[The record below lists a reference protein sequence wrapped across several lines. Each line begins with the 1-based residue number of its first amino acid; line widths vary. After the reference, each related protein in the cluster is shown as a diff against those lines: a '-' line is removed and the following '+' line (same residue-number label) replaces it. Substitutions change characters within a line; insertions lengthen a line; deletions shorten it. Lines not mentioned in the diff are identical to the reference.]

1 LCDHSQFTK
10 SVARKYTETSHIWNR
25 YIGQMH
31 RKIILIFLLLLPLAG
46 CPHMLIKQIEDLQPP
61 PGYKP
66 IYQTSEK
73 SVDSVLKIVPFSEMK
88 ARAFDS
94 IFQRLE
100 TYPAL
105 QDSVTIFP
113 SSSIT
118 TSLLGIEDRKYPD
131 SIILRLSVKNEQGF
145 FVRGLAGPERKKF
158 VSGKDPIWRF
168 LIDSCGNTPK
178 NTPIREYVVR
188 EINED
193 SRKPLAISMVLDHS
207 PSMGEMRARKLQEAV
222 RNTMDML
229 TDEDA
234 ISVIKFTRKIHREIP
249 LTSDYETYTSQL
261 KIDGLRGESA
271 IPIRVTFNADTI
283 VEQGYGGG
291 TAIYDGAIAGIEE
304 LKQTSNPRK
313 VMILFSD
320 GGDNS
325 SKADQDSVI
334 RYARAHGV
342 NIHAIAYGITD
353 EEPLRALAEST
364 GGKMYRIYSTKEFPF
379 VLADIIKSMKNHYVI
394 SYVPPKSADIHR
406 VFGVISLRKDLVS
419 SFRGS
424 YDKSIL
430 HAWDAIGTMHS
441 ALIEFEKGSSAIPAS
456 ANPVLQD
463 IYSSLTS
470 APNITLEIRGHT
482 DDIGSDE
489 DNAQLSLSR
498 AQSVA
503 GALIAKGIKQT
514 RLIITGKGES
524 MPLVPNNSEESRKKN
539 RRTEFIILQK

>member
-1 LCDHSQFTK
+1 MNP
-10 SVARKYTETSHIWNR
+10 R
-25 YIGQMH
+25 
-31 RKIILIFLLLLPLAG
+31 IILILLFLLPLTG
-46 CPHMLIKQIEDLQPP
+46 CPHMLIKQIEDLKPP
-61 PGYKP
+61 AGYKP

-73 SVDSVLKIVPFSEMK
+73 PVDSVLRMFPYSEMK
-88 ARAFDS
+88 ALAYDS
-94 IFQRLE
+94 ILQKLE
-100 TYPAL
+100 VDATFSDSISTLPA
-105 QDSVTIFP
+105 SAI
-113 SSSIT
+113 S
-118 TSLLGIEDRKYPD
+118 TSLLGIDDRNYPD
-131 SIILRLSVKNEQGF
+131 SIILKIGIKDERGF
-145 FVRGLAGPERKKF
+145 FVRGLAGPDRKKV
-158 VSGKDPIWRF
+158 VSGKDSIWRL
-168 LIDSCGNTPK
+168 LIDSCGANPRQVGLSRY
-178 NTPIREYVVR
+178 IIR

-193 SRKPLAISMVLDHS
+193 SRKPIAISMVLDHS

-234 ISVIKFTRKIHREIP
+234 ISVIKFTSKIHREVR
-249 LTSDYETYTSQL
+249 LTSNYDQYTSQL

-313 VMILFSD
+313 VMIVFSD

-334 RYARAHGV
+334 RYARTHGV
-342 NIHAIAYGITD
+342 NIHTIAYGITD

-364 GGKMYRIYSTKEFPF
+364 GGKLYRIYSTKEFPF
-379 VLADIIKSMKNHYVI
+379 VLADIVKSMKNHYVI
-394 SYVPPKSADIHR
+394 SYVPPISADIHR
-406 VFGVISLRKDLVS
+406 IFGIVSLRKDLVS
-419 SFRGS
+419 AFRGT

-441 ALIEFEKGSSAIPAS
+441 ALIEFEKGSSAIPVS
-456 ANPVLQD
+456 ANQVLQD
-463 IYSSLTS
+463 VLYSLTS
-470 APNITLEIRGHT
+470 SPSITLEIRGHT
-482 DDIGSDE
+482 DDIGKEE
-489 DNAQLSLSR
+489 DNEQLSLSR

-503 GALIAKGIKQT
+503 GALIAKGIKQS

-524 MPLVPNNSEESRKKN
+524 MPLVPNDSEESRKKN
-539 RRTEFIILQK
+539 RRTEFIIKQK

>member
-1 LCDHSQFTK
+1 MCDRIQFTK
-10 SVARKYTETSHIWNR
+10 CELSKDAETSHISNR
-25 YIGQMH
+25 YIRHMNS
-31 RKIILIFLLLLPLAG
+31 RIILILLFLLPLTG
-46 CPHMLIKQIEDLQPP
+46 CPHMLIKQIEDLKPP
-61 PGYKP
+61 AGYKP

-73 SVDSVLKIVPFSEMK
+73 PVDSVLRMVPYSELK
-88 ARAFDS
+88 ALAYDS
-94 IFQRLE
+94 ILQKLE
-100 TYPAL
+100 VNASFSDSISTLPA
-105 QDSVTIFP
+105 SAI
-113 SSSIT
+113 S
-118 TSLLGIEDRKYPD
+118 TSLLGIDDRNFPD
-131 SIILRLSVKNEQGF
+131 SIFLKIGVKDERGF
-145 FVRGLAGPERKKF
+145 FVQGLAGPDRRK
-158 VSGKDPIWRF
+158 VITGKDSIWRL
-168 LIDSCGNTPK
+168 LIDSCGANPGQIGLSRYT
-178 NTPIREYVVR
+178 IR

-193 SRKPLAISMVLDHS
+193 SRKPIAISMVLDHS

-234 ISVIKFTRKIHREIP
+234 ISVIKFTAKIHREIP
-249 LTSDYETYTSQL
+249 LISDYETYTSQL
-261 KIDGLRGESA
+261 NIDGLRGESA

-304 LKQTSNPRK
+304 LQKTSNARR
-313 VMILFSD
+313 VMIVFSD

-325 SKADQDSVI
+325 SNADQDSVI
-334 RYARAHGV
+334 RYARTHGV

-364 GGKMYRIYSTKEFPF
+364 GGKLYRIYSTKEFPF
-379 VLADIIKSMKNHYVI
+379 VLADIVKSMKNHYVI
-394 SYVPPKSADIHR
+394 SYAPPISADIHR
-406 VFGVISLRKDLVS
+406 IFGIVSLRKDLVS
-419 SFRGS
+419 SFRGT

-456 ANPVLQD
+456 ANQVLQD
-463 IYSSLTS
+463 VFYSLKSS
-470 APNITLEIRGHT
+470 PNITLEIRGHT
-482 DDIGSDE
+482 DDIGKEE

-503 GALIAKGIKQT
+503 GALIAKGIKQS

-524 MPLVPNNSEESRKKN
+524 MPLIPNDSEDSRKKN
-539 RRTEFIILQK
+539 RRTEFIIKQK

>member
-1 LCDHSQFTK
+1 
-10 SVARKYTETSHIWNR
+10 
-25 YIGQMH
+25 
-31 RKIILIFLLLLPLAG
+31 
-46 CPHMLIKQIEDLQPP
+46 MLIKQIEDLKPP
-61 PGYKP
+61 PGYRP

-73 SVDSVLKIVPFSEMK
+73 SVDSVLKIAPYSEMK
-88 ARAFDS
+88 AIAFDS
-94 IFQRLE
+94 IMQILE
-100 TYPAL
+100 KNSSLP
-105 QDSVTIFP
+105 DSSLMFP
-113 SSSIT
+113 SSSIS
-118 TSLLGIEDRKYPD
+118 TSLLGIDDRNYPD
-131 SIILRLSVKNEQGF
+131 SIVLKLSVKDEKGF
-145 FVRGLAGPERKKF
+145 FVRGLAGSDRKKIIT
-158 VSGKDPIWRF
+158 GKDSIWRF
-168 LIDSCGNTPK
+168 LIDSCGNNPK
-178 NTPIREYVVR
+178 NLPIREFVVR

-222 RNTMDML
+222 RTIMDML

-234 ISVIKFTRKIHREIP
+234 ISVIKFTSKIHREIP
-249 LTSDYETYTSQL
+249 LTSDYESYTSQL
-261 KIDGLRGESA
+261 KIDGLRKKSDL
-271 IPIRVTFNADTI
+271 PISVSISFNADTNDTI
-283 VEQGYGGG
+283 IDESYGGG
-291 TAIYDGAIAGIEE
+291 TAIYDGAIAGIDE
-304 LKQTSNPRK
+304 LQKTSNTRK

-379 VLADIIKSMKNHYVI
+379 VLADIVKSMKNHYVI
-394 SYVPPKSADIHR
+394 HYVPPISADIHR
-406 VFGVISLRKDLVS
+406 IFGIVSLRKDLVS
-419 SFRGS
+419 AFHGS

-463 IYSSLTS
+463 IYSSLRS

-482 DDIGSDE
+482 DDIGKDE
-489 DNAQLSLSR
+489 DNEQLSLSR

-503 GALIAKGIKQT
+503 GALIAKGIKQS
-514 RLIITGKGES
+514 RFIITGKGES

-539 RRTEFIILQK
+539 RRTEFIIIQK